1 MIKIDTS
8 HSEDGFTEIDS
19 KHFEKIEPH
28 IYETSCKAYRG
39 MIFEQRNQTILVSG
53 VSGAGKTET
62 VKIVMNQLATL
73 YQTMNVSDENI
84 PLTAAPESYSTQL
97 EQRIKT
103 ILESNPI
110 FESFGNAKTLRN
122 DNSSRFGKFT
132 ELVFDIEKKKPDND
146 EKKQS
151 NDDGDH
157 VEDTSFPSSFLVG
170 SAFETYLLEKSRVVA
185 HSTGERSF
193 HIFYQMLTAPEEVK
207 GKIWEGLKGKNY
219 EAFHYLSKN
228 AASHD
233 IDDKT
238 SWEETKRALEDYGMS
253 GDKFITLF
261 RGICIVLQ
269 LGNLTFNSKDGNEDI
284 STLDSDAELTALSQ
298 LMEIS
303 EEDLTKVLT
312 TREVK
317 TFNEEILKYLNVSEA
332 MEARDGLAK
341 EIYFQLFNLLVEQMN
356 EYSGNFQKS
365 KGISRS
371 ISLLDLFGFESFTKN
386 RFEQLCINYAN
397 EQLQKIYVFE
407 NFHLVQEEYM
417 KEGIKVCDFS
427 DVDNSEIIDMIQG
440 RMGLIS
446 ILNDECLRPQGN
458 DASFVYKLKKIYK
471 ISDSLVHKPLH
482 RPTEFA
488 INHFAGMVTYD
499 ASNFVKRNK
508 DDISKDILKC
518 ASNCTNDFI
527 NASFKTLLSDRLE
540 LESTKGRKKIITI
553 TSKFRSQLNELVK
566 HIASTQSRFIRCIKP
581 NDEKAPYKMDHLQT
595 MKQLSSSGLV
605 TALTISRETYPNSLP
620 YKDVWER
627 FNCLLRTKEA
637 SDLVDEQTKA
647 RHIVEKYLGKVSD
660 FGNKIEPYAF
670 GKTKIF
676 FRPGSLEILESERLN
691 LYNSNATI
699 IQSWIR
705 TLNAVAAYRL
715 MYDRIILM
723 QSIIRG
729 FLSRRRYK
737 NTKAAIIT
745 IQCGI
750 RCAWARNQL
759 YVLKLN
765 HCATM
770 IQCRYGTMTS
780 KKNYTKQR

>member
-1 MIKIDTS
+1 
-8 HSEDGFTEIDS
+8 
-19 KHFEKIEPH
+19 
-28 IYETSCKAYRG
+28 
-39 MIFEQRNQTILVSG
+39 MIFEQKNQTILVSG

-73 YQTMNVSDENI
+73 YQTMNVSENSR
-84 PLTAAPESYSTQL
+84 LTAVPESYSTQL
-97 EQRIKT
+97 EERIKI

-110 FESFGNAKTLRN
+110 FESFGNAKTVRN

-132 ELVFDIEKKKPDND
+132 ELVFDIEKKNTRNEEKKDSDND
-146 EKKQS
+146 
-151 NDDGDH
+151 DDI
-157 VEDTSFPSSFLVG
+157 PSSFLVG
-170 SAFETYLLEKSRVVA
+170 SAFETYLLEKSRVVG

-193 HIFYQMLTAPEEVK
+193 HIFYQLLSAPEVVK
-207 GKIWEGLKGKNY
+207 GEIWEGLKGKDY
-219 EAFHYLSKN
+219 QAFKYLAKN
-228 AASHD
+228 ATSQHD
-233 IDDKT
+233 IDDKK
-238 SWEETKRALEDYGMS
+238 SWEETKCALEDYGMS
-253 GDKFITLF
+253 GDKFVTLF
-261 RGICIVLQ
+261 RAICIVLQ
-269 LGNLTFNSKDGNEDI
+269 LGNLTFSSKDGNEDI
-284 STLDSDAELTALSQ
+284 SALTSDAELTALSQ

-317 TFNEEILKYLNVSEA
+317 TFNEDILKYLNVDEA
-332 MEARDGLAK
+332 NEARDALAK
-341 EIYFQLFNLLVEQMN
+341 EIYFQVFNLLVEQMN

-397 EQLQKIYVFE
+397 EQLQKIYVLE

-446 ILNDECLRPQGN
+446 ILNDECLRPKGN

-488 INHFAGMVTYD
+488 INHFAGLVTYD
-499 ASNFVKRNK
+499 ATNFVNRNK

-518 ASNCTNDFI
+518 ASTCTNNI
-527 NASFKTLLSDRLE
+527 ICASFQTLLSDRLE
-540 LESTKGRKKIITI
+540 LESRKGRKKIITI

-581 NDEKAPYKMDHLQT
+581 NDEKAPYKLDHLQT

-620 YKDVWER
+620 YKDVWGR
-627 FNCLLRTKEA
+627 FNCLLRSKEA
-637 SDLVDEQTKA
+637 NDVVDEQTKA
-647 RHIVEKYLGKVSD
+647 KHIVEKYLGKVAD

-676 FRPGSLEILESERLN
+676 FRPGALEILESERLN

-699 IQSWIR
+699 IQSWVR

-715 MYDRIILM
+715 MYNSFVLL
-723 QSIIRG
+723 QTKIRG
-729 FLSRRRYK
+729 FLSRKRYRD
-737 NTKAAIIT
+737 TKAAIVT
-745 IQCGI
+745 IQCGV

-765 HCATM
+765 HSATM

-780 KKNYTKQR
+780 KKI